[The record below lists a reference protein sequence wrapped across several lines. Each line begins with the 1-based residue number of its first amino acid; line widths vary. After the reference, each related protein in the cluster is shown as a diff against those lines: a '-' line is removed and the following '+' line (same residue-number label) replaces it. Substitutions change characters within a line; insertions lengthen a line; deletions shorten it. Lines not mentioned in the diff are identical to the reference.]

1 MKDSLLVTK
10 NVLCID
16 DMKTTLSRRYKEI
29 LHDYP
34 EHRKLLTKMIK
45 DTSEHHCLSA
55 TNYYTSM
62 MEKVKQSLTT
72 TREYLMS
79 GITFTYNIP
88 TSGNAQRKG
97 IDYEAVLKT

>member
-1 MKDSLLVTK
+1 MTK

-29 LHDYP
+29 LQDYP

-45 DTSEHHCLSA
+45 DTSEHHCTSA

-62 MEKVKQSLTT
+62 MEKLKQSLTT
-72 TREYLMS
+72 TR
-79 GITFTYNIP
+79 
-88 TSGNAQRKG
+88 
-97 IDYEAVLKT
+97 